1 LHNLCE
7 ELAISLPKLTQEFD
21 KIKVEE
27 GLQVKVPIEAINLLI
42 DAVFFGRE
50 FGYLCFHD
58 TSKIIYF
65 HEIKNESLADLRQ
78 GLFAIK
84 NAGFKIKS
92 VTIDGRRGA
101 YQVIKKMFGP
111 VPIQMCLFHQKA
123 IIRRYIGSKPK
134 TICGQELN
142 HLMKNICLIN
152 AQNFIDSFYELK
164 RRHKGF
170 LNERNAQKQYA
181 HLAIR
186 SAFNSVKNNMFAMF
200 TYADIPCSKIPPT
213 NNHLEGLFGHL
224 KTNLKI
230 HRGLSK
236 TRKKNAIKFFLK
248 NFKKSPK

>member
-1 LHNLCE
+1 M
-7 ELAISLPKLTQEFD
+7 
-21 KIKVEE
+21 
-27 GLQVKVPIEAINLLI
+27 
-42 DAVFFGRE
+42 
-50 FGYLCFHD
+50 Y
-58 TSKIIYF
+58 
-65 HEIKNESLADLRQ
+65 
-78 GLFAIK
+78 AIK

-92 VTIDGRRGA
+92 ATIDGRRGA
-101 YQVIKKMFGP
+101 YQTIKKIFGP

-142 HLMKNICLIN
+142 HLMKNLCLIN
-152 AQNFIDSFYELK
+152 AQNFIDSFYKLEH
-164 RRHKGF
+164 RHKGF

-186 SAFNSVKNNMFAMF
+186 SVFNSIKNNMFAMF

-248 NFKKSPK
+248 NFKKSKN